1 MARSKG
7 PAAPCPTCGGSGV
20 LRTDVSGYRTC
31 LTCVVQGVRWM
42 LLSSDCLSELA
53 GQQLAGQQLAG
64 QQLAGQQLASRQ
76 LEVRGRERPGPS
88 RPLHRG
94 DLSAWSSGAR

>member
-31 LTCVVQGVRWM
+31 LTCVGQGVRWM

-53 GQQLAGQQLAG
+53 GQQLAS
-64 QQLAGQQLASRQ
+64 QQLASRQ